1 MISKIRLA
9 LLCLVCV
16 GVIPSTAAAQKT
28 VPIVASAMT
37 SAGGTVLFTSGS
49 LGSGTFDLRVPANIR
64 TTFVQAGIATGLAA
78 GTYQVGVCGKA
89 DSGQGANWN
98 NNEFGFVTALVF

>member
-1 MISKIRLA
+1 M
-9 LLCLVCV
+9 
-16 GVIPSTAAAQKT
+16 
-28 VPIVASAMT
+28 
-37 SAGGTVLFTSGS
+37 
-49 LGSGTFDLRVPANIR
+49 GTFDLRVSANIR

-78 GTYQVGVCGKA
+78 GTYQVGVCGKT